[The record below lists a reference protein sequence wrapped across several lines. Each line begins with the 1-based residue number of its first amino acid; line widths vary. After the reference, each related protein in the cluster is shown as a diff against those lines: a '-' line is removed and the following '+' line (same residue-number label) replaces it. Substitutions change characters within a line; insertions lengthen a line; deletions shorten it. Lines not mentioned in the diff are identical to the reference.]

1 MAIAKFEDMLYEE
14 TSGTATVTLD
24 RRQRLFSRRTRQR
37 WISTSRANNG

>member
-24 RRQRLFSRRTRQR
+24 R
-37 WISTSRANNG
+37 